1 LCIKRLREQIAR
13 RLIFSKSLL
22 CWQGMAALK
31 VTPINFGLQI
41 NAAPLLRREGTKRA
55 DVLSAKSS
63 TNAERFKTKESP

>member
-31 VTPINFGLQI
+31 V
-41 NAAPLLRREGTKRA
+41 LLRREGTKRA